1 MGTQPRFPTVTK
13 KTVVRNVEEDPKKM
27 ASMGVATA
35 NANAHNINRLTENI
49 DQYKGKMA
57 KMKEIMRKEEKVGQ
71 ESKRKYEATL
81 SYYEKL
87 QQDYQI
93 LGEERD
99 NLK

>member
-1 MGTQPRFPTVTK
+1 M
-13 KTVVRNVEEDPKKM
+13 EE
-27 ASMGVATA
+27 
-35 NANAHNINRLTENI
+35 
-49 DQYKGKMA
+49 
-57 KMKEIMRKEEKVGQ
+57 MKEFLRKEEKVGQ

-81 SYYEKL
+81 SNSENI